1 MNKEDKTQKKSISDM
16 SAKTKWAITAL
27 LAVVAVITVVLC
39 AKGGNFTFKPGSV
52 QANDATVEETKAP
65 EKNEDKGDETVNHKV
80 FISAGNGGTAS
91 PTGNVEVE
99 DWGSLTMNFTPNE
112 GYEIASVSVDGEDQ
126 GSIESYTL
134 SYVKDDHTVIVTFE
148 KKPEPT
154 PTPTPTPTDESIF
167 PELDRL
173 FGD

>member
-1 MNKEDKTQKKSISDM
+1 MNKKDKTQKKNISDM

-52 QANDATVEETKAP
+52 QANDAAVEETKAP

-154 PTPTPTPTDESIF
+154 PTPTPTDESVF
-167 PELDRL
+167 PGLDRL